1 MEEKSLF
8 ETAILEKLIVKT
20 GMLLALGFGEAG
32 ANIIAENMRKG
43 ILISICR
50 GCRQPISIWDQ
61 GVWNIW
67 FL

>member
-1 MEEKSLF
+1 MEKVKEHLERSHF

-43 ILISICR
+43 TIQCII
-50 GCRQPISIWDQ
+50 
-61 GVWNIW
+61 
-67 FL
+67 